1 MHPALNRE
9 LFLVKE
15 KVGAFRAANHYD
27 IYDPESGE
35 LLLECREPRLG
46 PLTSLLRWTEYKR
59 MAPFD
64 IDVRTPSG
72 EPVVSVQRGWAV
84 FVSKVRVLDDQDREV
99 GGFQQKFFSIGG
111 AFTVQDQAGKALCEL
126 KGKWTSWEFSF
137 RAGDRELATV
147 TKKWSGLGKEL
158 FTSADNYILRIDPLV
173 PENSVLRQLILAA
186 VVCIDMVLK
195 E

>member
-1 MHPALNRE
+1 MHPALDRE

-27 IYDPESGE
+27 IFDPESGE

-46 PLTSLLRWTEYKR
+46 ALTSLLRWTDYKR

-64 IDVRTPSG
+64 IDIRTPSG
-72 EPVVSVQRGWAV
+72 EPVVSVQRGWAL
-84 FVSKVRVLDDQDREV
+84 FVSKVRVLDESDRPI
-99 GGFQQKFFSIGG
+99 GGFQQKFLSIGG
-111 AFTVQDQAGKALCEL
+111 AFTVQDQNDAALCEL
-126 KGKWTSWEFSF
+126 RGKLTGWEFSF
-137 RAGDRELATV
+137 RAGDAELATV
-147 TKKWSGLGKEL
+147 SKKWSGLGKEM
-158 FTSADNYILRIDPLV
+158 FTSADNYMLQINPNV
-173 PENSVLRQLILAA
+173 PPNSVLRQLILAA

>member
-1 MHPALNRE
+1 MHPALDRD

-27 IYDPESGE
+27 IFDPESGE

-46 PLTSLLRWTEYKR
+46 ALTSLLRWTDYKR
-59 MAPFD
+59 MVPFD

-72 EPVVSVQRGWAV
+72 EPVVSVQRGWALLM
-84 FVSKVRVLDDQDREV
+84 SKVRVLDDSDQPI
-99 GGFQQKFFSIGG
+99 GGFQQKLFSIGG
-111 AFTVQDQAGKALCEL
+111 AFTVQDQNANALCEL
-126 KGKWTSWEFSF
+126 RGKWTSWEFSF
-137 RAGDRELATV
+137 RAGDAELATV
-147 TKKWSGLGKEL
+147 TKKWAGLGKEM
-158 FTSADNYILRIDPLV
+158 FTSADNYMLQINPNV
-173 PENSVLRQLILAA
+173 PPNSVLRQLILAA